1 MKTIL
6 AKTAGFCMGVKRA
19 MDTVLRAT
27 EQDGGKLYT
36 HGPLIHN
43 KHVIE
48 MLKRKGV
55 SVTEDSDVPEGARV
69 VLRAHGVPESV
80 KKGISECGASVID
93 ATCPHVLSSQRVID
107 KYSSQGYSVVI
118 IGDSDHAE
126 IKGLESYA
134 RGTYEVIASRD
145 EVEKLSLSEPVLV
158 VGQTTFNQETYDSI
172 CDRLKEKFTDI
183 KVINSICSS
192 TENRQN
198 EIRELAEHVDAIVV
212 VGDKLSA
219 NTVRLY
225 QIAREIGSI
234 AFHVETASELDM
246 KALEDHSV
254 IGVTAGAST
263 PSWIVNEVIQRIE
276 QYGPKSFLEK
286 TINRIARWGIASN
299 FYASLCAA
307 AITFAASRLQGLQEW
322 RWEYLFISF
331 AYVFSVYVIA
341 RIYHAGSELINPSFR
356 TSFLRDKRQFFLSL
370 SVLFALSG
378 IVISMS
384 LGYGVLSVTLG
395 AYMLGG
401 TYILQRRS
409 RRGGRLLSFLSAIPA
424 SKDLITAL
432 AWSMVAV
439 GIPMIHQG
447 ESITR
452 NSVIAFLFVFL
463 IAFIRAAT
471 FDFSDIEGDR
481 LVGED
486 TLPVYFGRKKAGL
499 ILKGCILFLAIMLL
513 TLPSGNS
520 IFLGRCLSV
529 VALYLIVVQ
538 WYLEAGGLHDEVTT
552 EIAIDSAFIVAG
564 ALGGISYFL
573 M

>member
-55 SVTEDSDVPEGARV
+55 SVTDEADVPEGARV
-69 VLRAHGVPESV
+69 VLRAHGVPETV
-80 KKGISECGASVID
+80 KNRISECGAGVID

-134 RGTYEVIASRD
+134 RGTYEIIATR
-145 EVEKLSLSEPVLV
+145 EQVEDLSLPEPVLV
-158 VGQTTFNQETYDSI
+158 VGQTTFNQESYDDI
-172 CDRLKEKFTDI
+172 CDRLREKFTDI

-212 VGDKLSA
+212 VGDRLSA

-234 AFHVETASELDM
+234 AFHVETASDLDM
-246 KALEDHSV
+246 AALENHNI

-276 QYGPKSFLEK
+276 QHGPKSFLEK

-307 AITFAASRLQGLQEW
+307 AITFAASRLQGLREW
-322 RWEYLFISF
+322 RWQYLFISF
-331 AYVFSVYVIA
+331 SYVFSVYVIA
-341 RIYHAGSELINPSFR
+341 RIFHAGSELINPSFR
-356 TSFLRDKRQFFLSL
+356 TSFLRDKRRLFMVLAS
-370 SVLFALSG
+370 LFAVAG
-378 IVISMS
+378 ILISIS
-384 LGYGVLSVTLG
+384 LGIRVLSVTIG
-395 AYMLGG
+395 AYLLGG
-401 TYILQRRS
+401 TYIMQRRS
-409 RRGGRLLSFLSAIPA
+409 SQGGRILSFLSGVPA
-424 SKDLITAL
+424 SKDFITAL

-439 GIPMIHQG
+439 GIPLIHEG
-447 ESITR
+447 GYFTR
-452 NSVIAFLFVFL
+452 NSVAAFLFVFL

-499 ILKGCILFLAIMLL
+499 ILKGCILFLGVMLL
-513 TLPSGNS
+513 TLPSGS
-520 IFLGRCLSV
+520 SVFLGRCLSV
-529 VALYLIVVQ
+529 VALYLIVVH
-538 WYLEAGGLHDEVTT
+538 WYLERGGLHDEVTT

-564 ALGGISYFL
+564 ALGGISYLL